1 MRDLTRPGLTIPHFG
16 PKGLAFEIPDI
27 ILTRS
32 CAAFHEV
39 PMSIHLDHGAEDE
52 EYEEVIALQTGSSP
66 FCRMI
71 LWRNAD
77 TVFIQPLVG
86 KVRRHGSVAEVLE
99 SLLVKQ
105 PIILT
110 DIIAAAWPADERRTE
125 PVACRSDSLLKALI
139 RASHVRSRDMR
150 SAALDDGR

>member
-1 MRDLTRPGLTIPHFG
+1 LRNLRHGRGQPGRQGGLEQEIHLDPVLRDLTRLGLTIPPSG
-16 PKGLAFEIPDI
+16 PKGLAFEIADL
-27 ILTRS
+27 ILTCS
-32 CAAFHEV
+32 CAAFLEV
-39 PMSIHLDHGAEDE
+39 PMFVGKPMLGSPISDRIHLDHGAEDE

-86 KVRRHGSVAEVLE
+86 KVRRHGSVAEALE

-110 DIIAAAWPADERRTE
+110 DI
-125 PVACRSDSLLKALI
+125 
-139 RASHVRSRDMR
+139 
-150 SAALDDGR
+150 